1 MSLLFV
7 YMCIYVCVYT
17 MCLGPVVRKI
27 FFFNRRENVCVSPDV
42 YTCIRIDV

>member
-1 MSLLFV
+1 
-7 YMCIYVCVYT
+7 

-27 FFFNRRENVCVSPDV
+27 FFFSTVARMYVSPDV